1 MTWRSEKY
9 KRAAAYHSRKET
21 FRRKWIRGLRAQK
34 AQFDLEFPV
43 IKRDGV
49 TSGDGVRY
57 MLEKEAKTHTQTH
70 MRAKEGLAGLNGRI
84 SGEGQ

>member
-9 KRAAAYHSRKET
+9 KRAAAKRTRKPIERIK
-21 FRRKWIRGLRAQK
+21 FPPGAPRDPLRN
-34 AQFDLEFPV
+34 E
-43 IKRDGV
+43 
-49 TSGDGVRY
+49 
-57 MLEKEAKTHTQTH
+57 HTQTH